1 MPTKYP
7 EEFQLK
13 VVYRYECGIAIP
25 ELCQEFNIAM
35 TTAYRW
41 INQHRTIH
49 TLQHTYTPFEFG
61 AVSRR
66 LKKLEHELEITRLTH
81 YHESI
86 PLHEKLENLAQL
98 HSQYE
103 EYSVHELCET
113 LGCIQGHFL

>member
-41 INQHRTIH
+41 IN
-49 TLQHTYTPFEFG
+49 
-61 AVSRR
+61 
-66 LKKLEHELEITRLTH
+66 
-81 YHESI
+81 
-86 PLHEKLENLAQL
+86 
-98 HSQYE
+98 
-103 EYSVHELCET
+103 
-113 LGCIQGHFL
+113 